1 VGTAAI
7 SREGELTTAAGPNRS
22 ARSRAPVLDRIVGQP
37 RVRAVLGSFV
47 TSPVHAFLFVGPAG
61 SGKRE
66 AARVFAAALV
76 CPNGGCGECPSCRDV
91 IAGRHPDVL
100 FVERHGASILVDE
113 AREVTQ
119 LAQRTPRLA
128 SRQVLVLTDF
138 HLVDRAAPALLKTI
152 EEPPATTV
160 IIVLADARAPA
171 LVTIASRCVEV
182 EFPPLDV
189 ESIAAA
195 LCASGAAAEVALAAA
210 SAANG
215 RLDRARLLVE
225 DPGFAVREARWRAVP
240 ERLDGTGATV
250 ALLAAEL
257 LAAPDELLVVL
268 AEHQAAELASAD
280 AAAELEGER
289 RTPGR
294 KAIEDRHRR
303 EQRQVRTDELRAGL
317 ATLASAYRSR
327 LATEN
332 LPARRAASLVA
343 ACEEIDAAA
352 ARLSRNPNESL
363 LLQALLVRLDGSI

>member
-1 VGTAAI
+1 
-7 SREGELTTAAGPNRS
+7 
-22 ARSRAPVLDRIVGQP
+22 
-37 RVRAVLGSFV
+37 
-47 TSPVHAFLFVGPAG
+47 VHAFLFIGPPG

-66 AARVFAAALV
+66 AARAFAAALV
-76 CPNGGCGECPSCRDV
+76 CPNGGCGDCPSCRDV
-91 IAGRHPDVL
+91 LTGRHPDVV

-119 LAQRTPRLA
+119 LALRTPRVA
-128 SRQVLVLTDF
+128 SRQVLVLADF

-182 EFPPLDV
+182 EFVPLDI
-189 ESIAAA
+189 ESIGDA
-195 LCASGAAAEVALAAA
+195 LRANGATEEIALAAA

-225 DPGFAVREARWRAVP
+225 DPGFADREARWRSVP

-250 ALLAAEL
+250 ATLAAEL
-257 LAAPDELLVVL
+257 LAASDELLVVL
-268 AEHQAAELASAD
+268 TARQDAELASAD
-280 AAAELEGER
+280 AAAELAGEG

-294 KAIEDRHRR
+294 KAIEERHRR
-303 EQRQVRTDELRAGL
+303 EQRQVRSDELRAGL

-327 LATEN
+327 LAAEN
-332 LPARRAASLVA
+332 LPARRVASLLR
-343 ACEEIDAAA
+343 ACEAIDSAA
-352 ARLSRNPNESL
+352 ARLARNPNETL
-363 LLQALLVRLDGSI
+363 LVQALLTLLEGSN